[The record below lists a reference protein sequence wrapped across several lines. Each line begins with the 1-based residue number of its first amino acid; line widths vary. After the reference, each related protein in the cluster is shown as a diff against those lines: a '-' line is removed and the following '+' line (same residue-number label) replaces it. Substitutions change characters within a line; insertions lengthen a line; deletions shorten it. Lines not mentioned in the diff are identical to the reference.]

1 MSPLSEGY
9 SQKRKAK
16 KRPELPRSSSFQ
28 PDAEHDTADLDE
40 PTEAEI
46 GPGKDAVPESPVE
59 SESDADGYTHTAQ
72 TSITE
77 NSRTLG
83 ADDVPDEVKISA
95 IIEEFGDIAGLIEP
109 PPDQTEPEQER
120 MLAEAKGSL
129 FK

>member
-28 PDAEHDTADLDE
+28 PDAEHDTADLVE
-40 PTEAEI
+40 PSEEVGSSEAI
-46 GPGKDAVPESPVE
+46 ILESPIGT
-59 SESDADGYTHTAQ
+59 ESDADGYTHTAQ
-72 TSITE
+72 SSVTE
-77 NSRTLG
+77 ESRTLG
-83 ADDVPDEVKISA
+83 VDDVPEEVKVAA
-95 IIEEFGDIAGLIEP
+95 IIEEFGDVAGLLEP
-109 PPDQTEPEQER
+109 PAGQTEPEPER